1 MKFYESPAYSEWCKR
16 VYGFDLKQMGMVTMS
31 ELELFFNEV
40 KLPPMAN
47 ILDVGCC
54 AGYMSDYVSKHYN
67 ALVTG
72 IDIDRDAIHY
82 AKQRFWT
89 NQYLSFHVM
98 DFNELQFE
106 SDSFDLIYWF
116 DTLYFT
122 RSIEDLRTA
131 LDKCIKILKPNG
143 SLAIFWVHFPK
154 MYEMEESSA
163 DNTQVGIWCN
173 DHNMKFQFFDL
184 TTQIRNF
191 YIEAVQTLHDLEPQL
206 KAEIPEHY
214 IRMRQEFSEMAEMCV
229 KGDESG
235 IYRWLYII
243 KGDREAS

>member
-16 VYGFDLKQMGMVTMS
+16 VYGFDLKQMGMITMS

-54 AGYMSDYVSKHYN
+54 AGNMSDYISKHYN
-67 ALVTG
+67 AYVTG
-72 IDIDRDAIHY
+72 IDIDQAAINY
-82 AKQRFWT
+82 AKERFAT
-89 NQYLSFHVM
+89 NKYLSFQVM
-98 DFNELQFE
+98 DLNELQFE
-106 SDSFDLIYWF
+106 SNSFDVIYWF

-122 RSIEDLRTA
+122 RSIVDLRSA
-131 LDKCIKILKPNG
+131 LDKSMKILKPDG
-143 SLAIFWVHFPK
+143 KLVVFWVNFPK
-154 MYEMEESSA
+154 MYEMPEPSA

-173 DHNMKFQFFDL
+173 DNNIKFQSFDL

-191 YIEAVQTLHDLEPQL
+191 YNQAIQTLHDLEAQL
-206 KAEIPEHY
+206 MFEIPEHC
-214 IRMRQEFSEMAEMCV
+214 ISMLQEFSEMAEMCE

-243 KGDREAS
+243 KGGRG